1 MHELSIVMGIVD
13 LATNQALLNGA
24 KYIEE
29 IELEIGCLSGVEM
42 DSFEFAWKQG
52 IRDSMLE
59 NSIRHLHRPE
69 GKALCV
75 DCNTVFN
82 LKQLFEACPNCN
94 GHLLSIISGKEL
106 KVKSLVLPEST

>member
-13 LATNQALLNGA
+13 LATKQALANGA
-24 KYIEE
+24 NIIEE
-29 IELEIGCLSGVEM
+29 IELEIGCLSGIEM

-52 IRDSMLE
+52 IRHSMLE
-59 NSIRHLHRPE
+59 HAVRHLHRPA

-75 DCNTVFN
+75 DCDTEFPMQ
-82 LKQLFEACPNCN
+82 QLFDSCPNCN